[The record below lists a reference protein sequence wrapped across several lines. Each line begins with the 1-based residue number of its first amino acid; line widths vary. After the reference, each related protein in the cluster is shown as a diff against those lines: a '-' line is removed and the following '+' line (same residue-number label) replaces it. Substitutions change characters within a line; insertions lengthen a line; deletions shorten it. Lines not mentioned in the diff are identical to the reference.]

1 VAAQAARDAG
11 RAILRRYS
19 QGAIAVE
26 TKLDNSP
33 VTIADR
39 EANAV
44 ILAALTAAF
53 PDDAILS
60 EESPDNR
67 RRLGKARVWI
77 VDPLD
82 GTRDFVA
89 RTGDFC
95 VHVGLAV
102 EGIATV
108 GVVYHPL
115 SGALFTAVRDAGAF
129 LEVDGTRTR
138 LATSTIA
145 PRESLSLGVSRLN
158 ISANLLAALMAAGLD
173 QQTVAMGAS
182 VKLMAIARGAL
193 EGVVTF
199 SASEMEWDTC
209 APEVIVRE
217 AGGKFTD
224 LDGRAFRYNQLE
236 LSHQR
241 GSVASNGPC
250 HAVLLD
256 LLRPHF
262 RPDHPPA
269 GAGSQGGTMKTAP

>member
-1 VAAQAARDAG
+1 MAAEAARDAG

-108 GVVYHPL
+108 YDFH
-115 SGALFTAVRDAGAF
+115 
-129 LEVDGTRTR
+129 
-138 LATSTIA
+138 ATI
-145 PRESLSLGVSRLN
+145 LH
-158 ISANLLAALMAAGLD
+158 LLGLD
-173 QQTVAMGAS
+173 HER
-182 VKLMAIARGAL
+182 L
-193 EGVVTF
+193 TF
-199 SASEMEWDTC
+199 YHNGTERRLTDVHGHVIR
-209 APEVIVRE
+209 EVL
-217 AGGKFTD
+217 A
-224 LDGRAFRYNQLE
+224 
-236 LSHQR
+236 
-241 GSVASNGPC
+241 
-250 HAVLLD
+250 
-256 LLRPHF
+256 
-262 RPDHPPA
+262 
-269 GAGSQGGTMKTAP
+269 